1 MTLAGKSMCQED
13 REHLFQTD
21 TVRVNKKVQFLGL
34 PVVFYTPETS
44 FGAGGGLQLFFYNQR
59 SEYNERVSNIFT
71 SLIYTAEKQLLFN
84 VIPQIYIFK
93 GKMYLEGEFLYKIFP
108 NSFWGVGG
116 NTPETAM
123 ERYNMETITVRA
135 ALLNRI
141 PPYLN
146 FGFEYLFEYHK
157 MLEILE
163 GGLLDSTMI
172 PGAKGARTSGLAFV
186 LNYDDRDNV
195 YSPLGGQYLI
205 FKGGFSSKNFGAS
218 YSYNRY
224 LIDLRKYFTLAG
236 KHTLA
241 VQSYLQVANGNV
253 PFQSLSWLGGP
264 ERNRGFFR
272 GRYMDHTYFLFQT
285 EMRWRILP
293 RLHLNAF
300 ASLGQ
305 VSESI
310 RVLFTYPN
318 FSGGGGVRFQLLK
331 TNPTLIRMDLG
342 INQYGNT
349 GLYFGVNEA
358 F

>member
-59 SEYNERVSNIFT
+59 SEYNESVSNICT

-163 GGLLDSTMI
+163 GGFNDDS
-172 PGAKGARTSGLAFV
+172 
-186 LNYDDRDNV
+186 
-195 YSPLGGQYLI
+195 
-205 FKGGFSSKNFGAS
+205 
-218 YSYNRY
+218 
-224 LIDLRKYFTLAG
+224 
-236 KHTLA
+236 
-241 VQSYLQVANGNV
+241 
-253 PFQSLSWLGGP
+253 WC
-264 ERNRGFFR
+264 
-272 GRYMDHTYFLFQT
+272 
-285 EMRWRILP
+285 
-293 RLHLNAF
+293 
-300 ASLGQ
+300 
-305 VSESI
+305 
-310 RVLFTYPN
+310 
-318 FSGGGGVRFQLLK
+318 
-331 TNPTLIRMDLG
+331 
-342 INQYGNT
+342 
-349 GLYFGVNEA
+349 
-358 F
+358 